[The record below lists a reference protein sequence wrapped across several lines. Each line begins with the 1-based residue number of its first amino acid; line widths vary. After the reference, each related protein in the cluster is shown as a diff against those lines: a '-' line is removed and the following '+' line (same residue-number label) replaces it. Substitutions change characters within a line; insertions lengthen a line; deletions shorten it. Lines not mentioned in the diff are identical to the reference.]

1 VVGVLALEGA
11 IPSVTTKTPRK
22 APPPSGGRRCPV
34 LSARDFAQ
42 IRADGSIR
50 LLGRGS
56 GCINTAGEKVYPEE
70 VEEVL
75 KTHVAVADAAVVG
88 VPDLNYGE
96 QIVAA
101 VECYDEAPD
110 AAELIDHV
118 KAHLAHTRRHA
129 TCEWS
134 APSADPFGQARLRP
148 APQRGPGLA
157 ASDATS

>member
-1 VVGVLALEGA
+1 LHQH
-11 IPSVTTKTPRK
+11 R
-22 APPPSGGRRCPV
+22 
-34 LSARDFAQ
+34 
-42 IRADGSIR
+42 
-50 LLGRGS
+50 
-56 GCINTAGEKVYPEE
+56 GEKVYPEE

-118 KAHLAHTRRHA
+118 KATWPLQGATPRASGRLRR
-129 TCEWS
+129 
-134 APSADPFGQARLRP
+134 PIPFGQARLRP

-157 ASDATS
+157 GERRDVLRRVRPPSSPSCRLCP